1 LVFGFFRD
9 RELEDFAGTLA
20 NEMAERVPAKA
31 IDTERAANPKFQST
45 VARAVENLL
54 VGAQRYCRDRNPG
67 VLKKARLSK
76 SFQDRMIGLGYPKHF
91 AKEITM
97 ALAKHLTQI

>member
-1 LVFGFFRD
+1 VFGLFRD
-9 RELEDFAGTLA
+9 RKLEDFAGSLA
-20 NEMAERVPAKA
+20 SEFAERVPPKA

-45 VARAVENLL
+45 VTRAVENLL
-54 VGAQRYCRDRNPG
+54 VGAQRYCREHNPG

-76 SFQDRMIGLGYPKHF
+76 SFQDRMIGLGYTKHF
-91 AKEITM
+91 AKEITI